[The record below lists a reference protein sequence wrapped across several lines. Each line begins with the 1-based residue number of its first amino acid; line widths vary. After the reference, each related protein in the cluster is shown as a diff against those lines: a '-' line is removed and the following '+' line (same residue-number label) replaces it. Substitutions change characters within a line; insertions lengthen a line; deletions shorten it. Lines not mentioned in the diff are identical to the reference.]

1 MAKAQHLIPIS
12 ADWIL
17 MRIQKGKKV
26 RLKNAKIEGV
36 IDLSKLDLPTKT
48 VDRTDFQK
56 NVLKLPTECKIID
69 SLINISDSEFTGD
82 VDFSNCI
89 FNDISRF
96 DGAAFSKGAVFDGAT
111 FSGYAV
117 FDGATFSGYAGFDGA
132 TFGRDAV
139 FDGATFSGNA
149 GFDEATFSGNARF
162 GGVTFGRDAVFDEAT
177 LSRGAGFDGA
187 TFRGNALFFRA
198 TFRGNALF
206 FRATFSGDA
215 VFSGCTFEGDVL
227 TFRDATFTY
236 PRIQEDACRRAKNVL
251 AKAGNRDEEEYH
263 FYREMVAKRI
273 QKGIRGNSGRG
284 LRDCLKRFFV
294 HDVLE
299 FIFIQMIFGY
309 GVHPVRILLGWLAF
323 VGMFAIIFWVK
334 GVLEEPVQWYDYWWF
349 SITTAATAGSAYKPL
364 GLFRFIAGIEA
375 ILGTFMWAAFIT
387 TFARKFSR

>member
-1 MAKAQHLIPIS
+1 M
-12 ADWIL
+12 D
-17 MRIQKGKKV
+17 
-26 RLKNAKIEGV
+26 
-36 IDLSKLDLPTKT
+36 
-48 VDRTDFQK
+48 
-56 NVLKLPTECKIID
+56 
-69 SLINISDSEFTGD
+69 EF
-82 VDFSNCI
+82 
-89 FNDISRF
+89 
-96 DGAAFSKGAVFDGAT
+96 
-111 FSGYAV
+111 
-117 FDGATFSGYAGFDGA
+117 
-132 TFGRDAV
+132 
-139 FDGATFSGNA
+139 

-284 LRDCLKRFFV
+284 LRDCLKTDTRSFWRFFV
-294 HDVLE
+294 HDALE
-299 FIFIQMIFGY
+299 FIFVQMIFGY

-323 VGMFAIIFWVK
+323 VGMFAIIFSVK
-334 GVLEEPVQWYDYWWF
+334 GALEEPVQWYDYFWF
-349 SITTAATAGSAYKPL
+349 SIATAATPGYASYKPL
-364 GLFRFIAGIEA
+364 GLSKFIAGIEA

-387 TFARKFSR
+387 TFAKKFSR